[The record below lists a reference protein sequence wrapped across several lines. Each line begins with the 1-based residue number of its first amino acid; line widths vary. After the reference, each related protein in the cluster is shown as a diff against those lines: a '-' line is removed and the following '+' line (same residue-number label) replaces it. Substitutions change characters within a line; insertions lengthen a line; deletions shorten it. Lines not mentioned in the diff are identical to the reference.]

1 MIYADKYWQYFN
13 KSLKGVNILSNLREQ
28 MKIDLELKGFSP
40 NTQKLYLT
48 HIRQFA
54 EHFMKSP
61 LDLGESEI
69 KEYLHFLITERNLSN
84 SYISSSYSA
93 LKFLYETTLKR
104 QWEMEGIPRTK
115 KQKRLPVVLSKEEVK
130 RLIDVTT
137 NIKHKAILTTIY
149 SAGLRVSEAANLKLN
164 DIDSGNM
171 QIRVEQGKGNK
182 DRYTIL
188 SDKTL
193 ELLRQYYKL
202 YRPVTWLFPG
212 ASQDS
217 PLTSRTIQK
226 VFEQSKQKAAISK
239 DVTVHSLRH
248 SFATHLLE
256 VGTDIYHIQ
265 LLLGHSSVKTTSIY
279 IHLTNKNLLKLKSPL
294 DAIIG

>member
-1 MIYADKYWQYFN
+1 M
-13 KSLKGVNILSNLREQ
+13 
-28 MKIDLELKGFSP
+28 DLELKGFSP

-48 HIRQFA
+48 HVKQFV
-54 EHFMKSP
+54 EHFKKSP

-84 SYISSSYSA
+84 SYISGAYSA

-104 QWEMEGIPRTK
+104 KWEMEGIPRTK
-115 KQKRLPVVLSKEEVK
+115 RQKRLPIILSKEEVK

-149 SAGLRVSEAANLKLN
+149 SGGLRVSEAANLKLK
-164 DIDSGNM
+164 DIDSSNM
-171 QIRVEQGKGNK
+171 QIRIEQGKGNK
-182 DRYTIL
+182 DRCTIL
-188 SDKTL
+188 SDKNL
-193 ELLRQYYKL
+193 EFLRRYYQL
-202 YRPVTWLFPG
+202 YHPTTWLFPG
-212 ASQDS
+212 QSVEE
-217 PLTSRTIQK
+217 PITSRTIQRI
-226 VFEQSKQKAAISK
+226 FEQSKQKAAINK

-256 VGTDIYHIQ
+256 AGTDIYHIQ

-294 DAIIG
+294 DTIIG

>member
-1 MIYADKYWQYFN
+1 M
-13 KSLKGVNILSNLREQ
+13 
-28 MKIDLELKGFSP
+28 DLELKGFSP
-40 NTQKLYLT
+40 NTQKLYIA
-48 HIRQFA
+48 HVKRFA

-84 SYISSSYSA
+84 SYVSGTYSA
-93 LKFLYETTLKR
+93 LKFLFETTLKR

-115 KQKRLPVVLSKEEVK
+115 RQKKLPIILSKDEVK
-130 RLIDVTT
+130 RLFNVTT
-137 NIKHKAILTTIY
+137 NLKHRTILATIY
-149 SAGLRVSEAANLKLN
+149 SAGLRVSEAANLKLK
-164 DIDSGNM
+164 DIDSSNM
-171 QIRVEQGKGNK
+171 QIRVEQGKGSK

-188 SDKTL
+188 SDKNL

-202 YRPVTWLFPG
+202 HRPTTWLFPG
-212 ASQDS
+212 QSIEE
-217 PLTSRTIQK
+217 PVTSRTIQR
-226 VFEQSKQKAAISK
+226 VFEISKQKAGINK

-256 VGTDIYHIQ
+256 AGTDIFHIQ

-279 IHLTNKNLLKLKSPL
+279 IHLTSKNLMNLKSPL
-294 DAIIG
+294 DTIVG

>member
-1 MIYADKYWQYFN
+1 MK
-13 KSLKGVNILSNLREQ
+13 NLREQ
-28 MKIDLELKGFSP
+28 MKMDLELKGFSP
-40 NTQKLYLT
+40 NTQKLYIA
-48 HIRQFA
+48 HVKRFA

-84 SYISSSYSA
+84 SYVSGTYSA
-93 LKFLYETTLKR
+93 LKFLFETTLKR

-115 KQKRLPVVLSKEEVK
+115 RQKKLPIILSKDEVK
-130 RLIDVTT
+130 RLFNVTT
-137 NIKHKAILTTIY
+137 NLKHRTILATIY
-149 SAGLRVSEAANLKLN
+149 SAGLRVSEAANLKLK
-164 DIDSGNM
+164 DIDSSNM
-171 QIRVEQGKGNK
+171 QIRVEQGKGSK

-188 SDKTL
+188 SDKNL

-202 YRPVTWLFPG
+202 HRPTTWLFPG
-212 ASQDS
+212 QSIEE
-217 PLTSRTIQK
+217 PVTSRTIQR
-226 VFEQSKQKAAISK
+226 VFEISKQKAGINK

-256 VGTDIYHIQ
+256 AGTDIFHIQ

-279 IHLTNKNLLKLKSPL
+279 IHLTSKNLMNLKSPL
-294 DAIIG
+294 DTIVG